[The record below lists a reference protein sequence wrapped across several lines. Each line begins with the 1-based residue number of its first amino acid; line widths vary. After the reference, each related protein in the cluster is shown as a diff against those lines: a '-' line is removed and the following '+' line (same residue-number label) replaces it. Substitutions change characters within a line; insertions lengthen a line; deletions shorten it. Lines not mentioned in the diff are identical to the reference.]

1 VKVLLISP
9 GKDEYYAT
17 RLKRAF
23 KIPPLTLST
32 IAALTKPSVDV
43 SILDEHV
50 EPIDFDVDAD
60 LVGITVMTSVAPR
73 AYKIAD
79 EFRRRGAK
87 VVLGGPHPSALP
99 QEAIEHCDAVVIGE
113 AEGTWE
119 HVIEDFEKGAL
130 KKFYSNGSLPS
141 LVGLPMPRRD
151 LYKKGAYY
159 ITNTLQITRGCPF
172 NCSFCSVSNF
182 FGKSYRHRPIDDVL
196 KEIESFNGK
205 LFGFLDDNIIGN
217 VSYSKELFD
226 ALAPYKIKWVGQS
239 SFNIVRDE
247 KLLKAAEK
255 SGCSGLF
262 IGFETIS
269 DDSLREIGKVQNNIG
284 EFKEGI
290 KRLHDHGILVLGA
303 FIFGFDSDDKDVFKR
318 TLDFAI
324 ESNLDLA
331 QFSILTPLPGT
342 KLHEKLLSE
351 GRIFDRDWSK
361 YDMGNVVFKPAQMTP
376 EELKKGNGWAWKEF
390 YSYGS
395 IMKRILNMNF
405 DLLRRLLYF
414 APLLTLNFSFKRA
427 LDFEIKNSKEKTHKK
442 GRD

>member
-1 VKVLLISP
+1 
-9 GKDEYYAT
+9 
-17 RLKRAF
+17 
-23 KIPPLTLST
+23 
-32 IAALTKPSVDV
+32 
-43 SILDEHV
+43 
-50 EPIDFDVDAD
+50 
-60 LVGITVMTSVAPR
+60 M
-73 AYKIAD
+73 
-79 EFRRRGAK
+79 
-87 VVLGGPHPSALP
+87 
-99 QEAIEHCDAVVIGE
+99 
-113 AEGTWE
+113 
-119 HVIEDFEKGAL
+119 
-130 KKFYSNGSLPS
+130 
-141 LVGLPMPRRD
+141 
-151 LYKKGAYY
+151 
-159 ITNTLQITRGCPF
+159 
-172 NCSFCSVSNF
+172 
-182 FGKSYRHRPIDDVL
+182 
-196 KEIESFNGK
+196 
-205 LFGFLDDNIIGN
+205 
-217 VSYSKELFD
+217 
-226 ALAPYKIKWVGQS
+226 
-239 SFNIVRDE
+239 
-247 KLLKAAEK
+247 
-255 SGCSGLF
+255 F